1 MSRLLPVAA
10 AALVLAAAAPA
21 HAATVEKGPAGDAF
35 YTPPAS
41 LPAGAHGTP
50 VWQRKLTGPAV
61 LKSAKANTLLLYRS
75 TSADGKGTVVSGTVA
90 IPKGKAPK
98 GGWPVV
104 SWAHGTIGAAD
115 ACAPSKIA
123 MPAAYDQKLLN
134 RWLKAGYA
142 VVRTDY
148 EGLGTPG
155 PHPYLIGT
163 SEGRSVLDMVRAA
176 RKLDDRIG
184 KRVVFAGHSQGGHAV
199 LFAGAL
205 ARKWTPELTVRGTLA
220 FAPASHLGEQGSLL
234 RALTTP
240 SGLSGLASM
249 IVYGIDVANPSLGIQ
264 NLLGDRAKA
273 LYPQLEERCLAAL
286 GQPDSFGGVAPADL
300 FRPDVDVAPIV
311 AALNRDDDPEELTIR
326 GPVLIEQGLADT
338 TVLPNFTNNLVTD
351 YKGRDARRDLQDL
364 QGRRPRGRGAEHQDR
379 ERRVGLAEEALLEP
393 AAEDEQQAP
402 RRGERFVDGS
412 LGLGRSVV
420 RAACPRGAV
429 QGDPSRYGP
438 RRPWEIVRGSPS
450 EMALLEHHRA
460 VELARRWGLSAN
472 PWLSQVS
479 GHPPCSALPQAA
491 NRSRMPGSD
500 GGVLGPRP

>member
-35 YTPPAS
+35 YTPPAA
-41 LPAGAHGTP
+41 LPKGPHGTP
-50 VWQRKLTGPAV
+50 VWQRKLSGPAV
-61 LKSAKANTLLLYRS
+61 LKSAKSNTLLLYRS
-75 TSADGKGTVVSGTVA
+75 TSVDGKTTAVSGTVA
-90 IPKGKAPK
+90 VPKGKAPK

-123 MPAAYDQKLLN
+123 MPANYDAALLN

-163 SEGRSVLDMVRAA
+163 SAGRSVLDMVRAA

-184 KRVVFAGHSQGGHAV
+184 KRVLLAGHSQGGHAA

-220 FAPASHLGEQGSLL
+220 FAPASHLGEQGALL
-234 RALTTP
+234 RSLTSP

-249 IVYGIDVANPSLGIQ
+249 IVYGVDVANPALGVQ
-264 NLLGDRAKA
+264 GLLSDRAKA
-273 LYPQLEERCLAAL
+273 LYPEIEQRCLGAL
-286 GQPDSFGGVAPADL
+286 GQPDSFGGLAPADF
-300 FRPDVDVAPIV
+300 FRADVDVAPIV
-311 AALNRDDDPEELTIR
+311 AALNRDDDPESLKVG

-338 TVLPNFTNNLVTD
+338 TVFPNFTNDLVKE
-351 YKGRDARRDLQDL
+351 YKGR
-364 QGRRPRGRGAEHQDR
+364 GVKVTYKTYTG
-379 ERRVGLAEEALLEP
+379 
-393 AAEDEQQAP
+393 
-402 RRGERFVDGS
+402 VDH
-412 LGLGRSVV
+412 
-420 RAACPRGAV
+420 AGAV
-429 QGDPSRYGP
+429 LNTK
-438 RRPWEIVRGSPS
+438 V
-450 EMALLEHHRA
+450 
-460 VELARRWGLSAN
+460 SAN
-472 PWLSQVS
+472 AVAWVKQ
-479 GHPPCSALPQAA
+479 
-491 NRSRMPGSD
+491 RF
-500 GGVLGPRP
+500 

>member
-10 AALVLAAAAPA
+10 AALVLVAAAPA
-21 HAATVEKGPAGDAF
+21 HAATVEKGPTGDAF

-61 LKSAKANTLLLYRS
+61 LKGAKANTLLLYRS

-90 IPKGKAPK
+90 VPKGKAPK
-98 GGWPVV
+98 AGWPVV

-163 SEGRSVLDMVRAA
+163 SAGRSVLDMVRAA
-176 RKLDDRIG
+176 RKFDDRIG

-220 FAPASHLGEQGSLL
+220 FAPASHLGEQGALL
-234 RALTTP
+234 RALTSP

-249 IVYGIDVANPSLGIQ
+249 IVYGVDVANPSLGIQ
-264 NLLGDRAKA
+264 NLLSDSAKA
-273 LYPQLEERCLAAL
+273 LYPQLEQRWTSSARTSTSPRSWPPSIA
-286 GQPDSFGGVAPADL
+286 
-300 FRPDVDVAPIV
+300 
-311 AALNRDDDPEELTIR
+311 
-326 GPVLIEQGLADT
+326 T
-338 TVLPNFTNNLVTD
+338 TT
-351 YKGRDARRDLQDL
+351 
-364 QGRRPRGRGAEHQDR
+364 PR
-379 ERRVGLAEEALLEP
+379 
-393 AAEDEQQAP
+393 
-402 RRGERFVDGS
+402 S
-412 LGLGRSVV
+412 
-420 RAACPRGAV
+420 
-429 QGDPSRYGP
+429 
-438 RRPWEIVRGSPS
+438 
-450 EMALLEHHRA
+450 
-460 VELARRWGLSAN
+460 
-472 PWLSQVS
+472 
-479 GHPPCSALPQAA
+479 
-491 NRSRMPGSD
+491 
-500 GGVLGPRP
+500 

>member
-1 MSRLLPVAA
+1 MSRLLLA
-10 AALVLAAAAPA
+10 AALVLAVAAPA
-21 HAATVEKGPAGDAF
+21 NAATVQKGPAGDAF

-41 LPAGAHGTP
+41 LPKGAHGTP

-75 TSADGKGTVVSGTVA
+75 TSANGSGTVVSGTVA

-184 KRVVFAGHSQGGHAV
+184 KRVLFAGHSQGGHAV

-205 ARKWTPELTVRGTLA
+205 ARRWTPELKVRGTLA

-234 RALTTP
+234 RALTAP
-240 SGLSGLASM
+240 SGLSGLAAM
-249 IVYGIDVANPSLGIQ
+249 IVHGIDVANPALGVQ
-264 NLLGDRAKA
+264 NLLSDRAKA
-273 LYPQLEERCLAAL
+273 LYPQLEERCLGDL

-300 FRPDVDVAPIV
+300 FRADVDVAPIV
-311 AALNRDDDPEELTIR
+311 AALNRDDDPEELKIP

-338 TVLPNFTNNLVTD
+338 TVLPNFTNDLATD
-351 YKGRDARRDLQDL
+351 YKGRGVDLTYKTYA
-364 QGRRPRGRGAEHQDR
+364 G
-379 ERRVGLAEEALLEP
+379 
-393 AAEDEQQAP
+393 
-402 RRGERFVDGS
+402 VDH
-412 LGLGRSVV
+412 
-420 RAACPRGAV
+420 AGAV
-429 QGDPSRYGP
+429 LNTK
-438 RRPWEIVRGSPS
+438 V
-450 EMALLEHHRA
+450 
-460 VELARRWGLSAN
+460 ARDAERW
-472 PWLSQVS
+472 VKK
-479 GHPPCSALPQAA
+479 
-491 NRSRMPGSD
+491 RF
-500 GGVLGPRP
+500 